1 MKIEQMLAKEYHERA
16 AVQLD
21 NIDKLMALGN
31 VNGVALGNR
40 QKAGA
45 ETDEPVISVY
55 VNQKL
60 PRELLTE
67 KDMVPNKVKGVSTD
81 VLDVGEVFA
90 GGGVSVGA
98 SADTA
103 GGPRDPRLIPSDT
116 PSTQTLRRRI
126 RPVKGGYSVGHFQIT
141 AGTIATCCYDA
152 QPFPGIPQR
161 YYILSNNHV
170 LANSND
176 ARLGDPILQPG
187 PIDGGTLPND
197 VVAKLSRFVPIRFI
211 QGNDAPCNFVDA
223 AIAEGDFED
232 LNREIYWVGYV
243 KRMYLAPK
251 VDDIVQKCGRTTNFT
266 TGKVLGVNAT
276 VDVNYGGGRVARF
289 CRQIVT
295 SPMSAGGDSGS
306 LVANLDEDGVGLLFA
321 GSSAIT
327 IINHLSFVQSLLRIR
342 VTEQ

>member
-1 MKIEQMLAKEYHERA
+1 MKIEQMLPKEYHERA

-21 NIDKLMALGN
+21 NVDKLMGLGN

-40 QKAGA
+40 IKAGQ
-45 ETDEPVISVY
+45 ETGEGVIQVY
-55 VNQKL
+55 VSQKL
-60 PRELLTE
+60 PAELLTE
-67 KDMVPNKVKGVSTD
+67 KDTVPKKIKGVATD

-90 GGGVSVGA
+90 GGGPAAAVG
-98 SADTA
+98 
-103 GGPRDPRLIPSDT
+103 DPRLMPTDSPGI
-116 PSTQTLRRRI
+116 QTLRRRI

-152 QPFPGIPQR
+152 EPFPGIPPH

-170 LANSND
+170 LANSN
-176 ARLGDPILQPG
+176 AAQLGDPILQPG
-187 PIDGGTLPND
+187 PIDGGTMPND
-197 VVAKLSRFVPIRFI
+197 VVARLSRFVPIRFI
-211 QGNDAPCNFVDA
+211 QGSDAPCNFVDA
-223 AIAEGDFED
+223 AIAKGDFED
-232 LNREIYWVGYV
+232 LDREIYWVGHV

-276 VDVNYGGGRVARF
+276 VDVNFGGGRVARF

-295 SPMSAGGDSGS
+295 TPMSAGGDSGS
-306 LVANLDEDGVGLLFA
+306 LVTNVDEDGVGLLFA

-327 IINHLSFVQSLLRIR
+327 IMNHLSFVQSLLRIR
-342 VTEQ
+342 ITEQ